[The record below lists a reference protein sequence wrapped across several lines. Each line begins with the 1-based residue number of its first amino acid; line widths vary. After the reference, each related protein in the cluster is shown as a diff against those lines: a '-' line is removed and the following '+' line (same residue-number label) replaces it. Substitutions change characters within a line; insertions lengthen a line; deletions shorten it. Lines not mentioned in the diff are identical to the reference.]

1 MLGSENN
8 LEILPLSLRPPTVSS
23 IPSRIIGYVDYLLL
37 ALFFAPSSLLAQ
49 TNIITTAVGR
59 GVAGVALGTPMGET
73 ADAASD
79 FHIVDAGNCI
89 SGQISNGAASKIEAM
104 HRRGGPDGLS
114 K

>member
-23 IPSRIIGYVDYLLL
+23 IPSRIIGYVDY
-37 ALFFAPSSLLAQ
+37 
-49 TNIITTAVGR
+49 
-59 GVAGVALGTPMGET
+59 GET